1 MHATKHA
8 KHLSAYCSHTTVK
21 LQSADTVSK
30 CNRLAA
36 SISWL
41 LAILRVIFLSF
52 IHSGICSSA
61 STGCADTTMTETASR
76 SITADTTMNETE
88 KDQPENDQE
97 PADSCC

>member
-8 KHLSAYCSHTTVK
+8 KHLSAYCSHTTVQS
-21 LQSADTVSK
+21 QSADTVSK
-30 CNRLAA
+30 SNRLGA
-36 SISWL
+36 SISWF
-41 LAILRVIFLSF
+41 LAVLRVIFLSF

-76 SITADTTMNETE
+76 SVRADTTMNESE
-88 KDQPENDQE
+88 KDHPENGQE